1 MEVERSIEG
10 SFDLHMHSVY
20 SDGSQTVPELIDE
33 ARGRGLARIAVT
45 DHDSLRQLSSVR
57 AAARETGFPV
67 LAGVEASCFDPHT
80 GRKIHILAYGL
91 EATPASDGP
100 LEKIVNETLAR
111 RVANTLWQA
120 WTLERARATFDGRV
134 LSVQDAIEAA
144 GESTG
149 VYKQHVMQALTGLDY
164 CDDVYQREY
173 RSLFKG
179 DGIAVRD
186 IAYPDAVSVVR
197 AAREQGGVPVLAH
210 PQQMD
215 SWDAVP
221 ELVQAGLMGIEAFH
235 PDNDAD
241 ASARCFELAREYGLF
256 CTGGS
261 DYHGRY
267 GAPAH
272 VGACYITPEEAASCG
287 GAVETLF
294 RREAALN

>member
-1 MEVERSIEG
+1 MESERSIEG
-10 SFDLHMHSVY
+10 SFDLHMHSVF
-20 SDGSQTVPELIDE
+20 SDGSQTVAKLIDE
-33 ARGRGLARIAVT
+33 ARDRGLARIAVT
-45 DHDSLRQLSSVR
+45 DHDSLHQLSRVR
-57 AAARETGFPV
+57 TAAQEAAFPV
-67 LAGVEASCFDPHT
+67 LAGVEASCMDPHT

-91 EATPASDGP
+91 EATPASNGP

-111 RVANTLWQA
+111 RAANTLWQA
-120 WTLERARATFDGRV
+120 WTLERTHAEFDGHT
-134 LSVQDAIEAA
+134 LSVQSVIETA

-164 CDDVYQREY
+164 CNAVYRREY

-186 IAYPDAVSVVR
+186 ITYPDAASVVR
-197 AAREQGGVPVLAH
+197 AVREQGGVPVLAH

-215 SWDAVP
+215 SWGAVP
-221 ELVQAGLMGIEAFH
+221 ELVRAGLLGIEAFH
-235 PDNDAD
+235 PDNDAE

-267 GAPAH
+267 GAPEH
-272 VGACYITPEEAASCG
+272 VGACFITPDEAASCG
-287 GAVETLF
+287 DAVEALF
-294 RREAALN
+294 RREADLN

>member
-1 MEVERSIEG
+1 MESGRSIEG
-10 SFDLHMHSVY
+10 SFDLHIHSVF
-20 SDGSQTVPELIDE
+20 SDGSQTVADLIDE

-45 DHDSLRQLSSVR
+45 DHDSLRQLSRVR
-57 AAARETGFPV
+57 TAAREAGFPV

-91 EATPASDGP
+91 EATPEGDGP
-100 LEKIVNETLAR
+100 LEKIMDETLAR

-120 WTLERARATFDGRV
+120 WTLERAHATFDGRALHV
-134 LSVQDAIEAA
+134 RDVIETA

-164 CDDVYQREY
+164 NDAVYQREY

-186 IAYPDAVSVVR
+186 ITYPDAVSVVR
-197 AAREQGGVPVLAH
+197 AVREQGGVPVLAH

-215 SWDAVP
+215 SWGAVP
-221 ELVQAGLMGIEAFH
+221 ELIRAGLRGIEAFH
-235 PDNDAD
+235 PDNDAA

-267 GAPAH
+267 GAPEH
-272 VGACYITPEEAASCG
+272 VGACFITPDEAASCG
-287 GAVETLF
+287 ETVENLF
-294 RREAALN
+294 RREAELN